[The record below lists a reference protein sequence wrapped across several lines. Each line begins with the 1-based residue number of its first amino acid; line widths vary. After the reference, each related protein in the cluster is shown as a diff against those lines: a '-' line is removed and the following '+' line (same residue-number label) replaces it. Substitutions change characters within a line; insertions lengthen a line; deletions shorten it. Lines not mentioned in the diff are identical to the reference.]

1 MARMKVTPTAE
12 PAHRRSQRGVAVLLA
27 LIAVAIAILIG
38 LAVSS
43 TRDATTVMSDQIVR
57 LSQSRLAG
65 KTSVDLA
72 DFVVRN
78 HTNILDSNG
87 LEVERV
93 VYADKKIGNSVY
105 SASIQ
110 DATTG
115 LSPTRST
122 VAVKINA
129 MARESRPSR
138 SPSGSPTGNPTE
150 TPTEAPTSTPTG
162 TALVQTVN
170 AMVRVPWP
178 DAVARA
184 DIDLS
189 EFALLASTAQAW
201 QAIKPKI
208 EIGANAEVSVWRDAP
223 LAALGDPIVIGTVTR
238 DPKQV
243 SLSPSTRL
251 NGVQVLSAGPFARS
265 SEEAEEQLAD
275 GIRTVPADIHVPR
288 LAVATGLNSMYAGS
302 KSMASPYTWLNN
314 FRAFPHKTLHPP
326 SGGRFVSVPLTF
338 EGPIQPGQWRMVRI
352 RGLSVQ
358 LVDCRW
364 KFEVPTMLVIEG
376 KLELLNGTRF
386 EIGPRGALT
395 IVALDGV
402 MVSSSYI
409 GPALGPNETWST
421 TGAQPYGGVGAS
433 RVMILEG
440 GNPMGTR
447 FLYQL
452 QPMGDWN
459 DEPTGSR
466 RDISGGTNP
475 TIFKDGTKILNGG
488 AVVGEIYAPDSA
500 VLIGSGC
507 ALYGRA
513 LAHQIT
519 VSPGGRVFYDP
530 QLDTGAGW
538 LNPQSGI
545 WGGSGSARSEV
556 RDIVL
561 LTDEFL
567 ARFSNSTALAVGPVG
582 NGMLMTANVRDGGF
596 MKRDM
601 EKIQSENVTGNGAT
615 TGQPGP
621 IAGTT
626 TPVGMPSADY
636 VFPERLTLYGIV
648 RDFRG
653 RAFMLGHPD
662 FGLEANAKRESW
674 GIGSRLDADGKPV
687 LTKQPTPGRPFF
699 PRAIASESSF
709 RTWFRDNAGENVAL
723 PRSLAVGRVQSFG
736 HTATDPRWVYNAVG
750 GSLGID
756 RNDGY
761 GDNFDL
767 WTSVGSSVANS
778 SFTVELGC
786 SFVYRQDKGQWL
798 YINASNDVLVYLDG
812 QLLIDIASRSPP
824 TTRSIDLNSIATSF
838 GLVDGRTYRL
848 KFFVAN
854 RYAAVP
860 TDFNLWLNFPFI
872 EDPKPDLV
880 AFPRLEAIKRVREE
894 VAAKFRADSFA
905 PLEASAG
912 LKRPRILGFTAGVS
926 TTASSTATR
935 NESANLN

>member
-1 MARMKVTPTAE
+1 MGRTKVTPTAGR
-12 PAHRRSQRGVAVLLA
+12 ASRRSQRGVAVLLA

-43 TRDATTVMSDQIVR
+43 TRDATTVTSDQIVR

-65 KTSVDLA
+65 KTSVDIA
-72 DFVVRN
+72 DFVVRS
-78 HTNILDSNG
+78 HTNILDSTG
-87 LEVERV
+87 IEVERV
-93 VYADKKIGNSVY
+93 VYADKRIGNSIY

-110 DATTG
+110 DATTE

-122 VAVKINA
+122 VAIKIRA
-129 MARESRPSR
+129 MAREIRPSGTT
-138 SPSGSPTGNPTE
+138 PSSPTGTPTESPTE
-150 TPTEAPTSTPTG
+150 TATSMPTDSAII
-162 TALVQTVN
+162 QTVN

-178 DAVARA
+178 DVVARA

-189 EFALLASTAQAW
+189 EFALLASTAQAFPT
-201 QAIKPKI
+201 IKPKI

-223 LAALGDPIVIGTVTR
+223 LAVLGDPIVIGAVTR

-243 SLSPSTRL
+243 SLSASTRL
-251 NGVQVLSAGPFARS
+251 NGVQILAVGPFAQS
-265 SEEAEEQLAD
+265 SIEAEEQLAD
-275 GIRTVPADIHVPR
+275 GIRTLPEDIHVPR
-288 LAVATGLNSMYAGS
+288 LAVATGLSYLYAGNTDTP
-302 KSMASPYTWLNN
+302 SPYTGLNN
-314 FRAFPHKTLHPP
+314 LTPWPHKTLRPP
-326 SGGRFVSVPLTF
+326 PGGRFTSVPLTF

-364 KFEVPTMLVIEG
+364 RFEVPTMLVIEG

-402 MVSSSYI
+402 MVSGSYI
-409 GPALGPNETWST
+409 GPALDPSGTWST
-421 TGAQPYGGVGAS
+421 TGAQPYGGLGAS

-447 FLYQL
+447 FLYQTAF
-452 QPMGDWN
+452 MDSFN
-459 DEPTGSR
+459 DQATGSR
-466 RDISGGTNP
+466 RDIPGGTNP
-475 TIFKDGTKILNGG
+475 TILKDGTKILNGG

-500 VLIGSGC
+500 VLIGFGC

-519 VSPGGRVFYDP
+519 VCPGGRVFYDP

-556 RDIVL
+556 RDIGL

-567 ARFSNSTALAVGPVG
+567 SRFSTSTALAVGPIG

-596 MKRDM
+596 MKVDM
-601 EKIQSENVTGNGAT
+601 EKIQREEVNGSGIT
-615 TGQPGP
+615 SGQPGP
-621 IAGTT
+621 IQGTT
-626 TPVGMPSADY
+626 TPVGVPSVDY
-636 VFPERLTLYGIV
+636 VFPAQLTLYGII

-653 RAFMLGHPD
+653 RSFMLGHPD
-662 FGLEANAKRESW
+662 FGLEANAARQW
-674 GIGSRLDADGKPV
+674 WAIGSRLDADGKPAV
-687 LTKQPTPGRPFF
+687 TKLAGSVGASR
-699 PRAIASESSF
+699 RAIASESSF
-709 RTWFRDNAGENVAL
+709 MTWFRDTAGQNVAL

-736 HTATDPRWVYNAVG
+736 HTAADPRWVYNVTG
-750 GSLGID
+750 GSLGVD

-761 GDNFDL
+761 GDNFDP
-767 WTSVGSSVANS
+767 WPSVGSMTANS

-798 YINASNDVLVYLDG
+798 YIKSSNDVLVYLDG
-812 QLLIDIASRSPP
+812 QLLIDIGGQSQP
-824 TTRSIDLNSIATSF
+824 TARSIDLNSIAAKF
-838 GLVDGRTYRL
+838 GLIDKQTYRL
-848 KFFVAN
+848 RFFVAS
-854 RYAAVP
+854 RYAVVP
-860 TDFNLWLNFPFI
+860 TDFNLWFNFPFI
-872 EDPKPDLV
+872 EDPVPDLV
-880 AFPRLEAIKRVREE
+880 AFPRLEEIKRVRDE
-894 VAAKFRADSFA
+894 VAAKFRADDYQ
-905 PLEASAG
+905 PLEASIV
-912 LKRPRILGFTAGVS
+912 LKRPRILGFTTGIGSPS
-926 TTASSTATR
+926 TGD
-935 NESANLN
+935 AN